1 MKQLTIRK
9 AALKDLDK
17 LLDFEQN
24 IIKAER
30 PFDATLKDGHISYY
44 DIAYMIAAPEVEV
57 IVAESGGEIVGSGYA
72 RIQDA
77 KIYQKYQQY
86 AYLGFMYVKP
96 EHRGKGV
103 NKKVIEALEAWCL
116 SQNITEV
123 RLEVYH
129 DNQPAVRA
137 YEKTGFSK
145 NLVEMRKEI

>member
-1 MKQLTIRK
+1 MEEITIRK
-9 AALKDLDK
+9 ATLKDLYI

-30 PFDATLKDGHISYY
+30 PFDATLKDGLISYY
-44 DIAYMIAAPEVEV
+44 DIAYMIDAPEVEV
-57 IVAESGGEIVGSGYA
+57 VVAESGGEIIGSGYA
-72 RIQDA
+72 RIEDA
-77 KIYQKYQQY
+77 KIYQKHQKY

-103 NKKVIEALEAWCL
+103 NKNVIEALETWCL
-116 SQNITEV
+116 SQNIREI
-123 RLEVYH
+123 RLEVYN

-145 NLVEMRKEI
+145 NLVEMRKGI